1 MQGLF
6 CYSADSEKK
15 LRNTQNAFAVVPLE
29 HWLRERTAML
39 RYTHFAYLVFV

>member
-1 MQGLF
+1 
-6 CYSADSEKK
+6 
-15 LRNTQNAFAVVPLE
+15 VVPLE